1 MFDVKRAAD
10 GTRDVSLLTESPPRG
25 LVLTFDNLGEA
36 AELER
41 GTWPAGQPTG
51 AHPSVRLALPRLLAA
66 LDVAE
71 LRATFFVEAIN
82 CDLNPQALR
91 AIVARGHELGMHGW
105 RHETWAELP
114 APAERELLQR
124 GTRAFAELGCPVS
137 GFRPP
142 GGELTTRTPSLLRA
156 LGYRWCSPVGSAPEV
171 RDPVGGAPDVREG
184 LAFVPFEWEFVD
196 AYYLMSSFAGL
207 RGGPPLPPS
216 VVADRITDL
225 VLGAAGPFHTLILHP
240 FLMVDEQW
248 WAGTQQL
255 LRTVA
260 SLVNEG
266 RLWAGPGR
274 RFVEQLE
281 SQ

>member
-1 MFDVKRAAD
+1 MYDAQGPAD
-10 GTRDVSLLTESPPRG
+10 GTRDVSLLTGSPPRA

-41 GTWPAGQPTG
+41 GTWPAGQPRG
-51 AHPSVRLALPRLLAA
+51 RHPSVRLVLPRLLEA
-66 LDVAE
+66 LDAAG

-91 AIVARGHELGMHGW
+91 AIVAGGHELGMHGW
-105 RHETWAELP
+105 RHESWAELP
-114 APAERELLQR
+114 SPAERELLRR

-142 GGELTTRTPSLLRA
+142 GGELTARTRSLLRA
-156 LGYRWCSPVGSAPEV
+156 LGYRWCSPVGS
-171 RDPVGGAPDVREG
+171 APDVREG

-207 RGGPPLPPS
+207 RRGDPPLPPS
-216 VVADRITDL
+216 VVADRLTDR
-225 VLGAAGPFHTLILHP
+225 VLGAAGSFHTLILHP

-248 WAGTQQL
+248 WAGTRQV

-260 SLVNEG
+260 SLASEG
-266 RLWAGPGR
+266 RLWAGPGG
-274 RFVEQLE
+274 RFVEQLG